1 MPLVAKKEVKMI
13 NLLGDISNNLGAFI
27 GIFAGVLVVLIAV
40 IVYFAFF
47 HKKVV
52 AKANAKKAQKEQAKL
67 AKQERQ
73 NMQNS
78 YIDNVFNKRN
88 AEQNRQTVVDE
99 KQESNV
105 LGIVGKQEKVVVDKN
120 KFKKDTRFV
129 QEDQLAN
136 QNVSEV
142 LNISKHYNK
151 QVEGKQQVVDDRK
164 VTSNESEVFDVKFDK
179 NNLKIKQEENKNPT
193 TNEGDLFKYLNNS
206 QFKDGNK

>member
-1 MPLVAKKEVKMI
+1 MI

-52 AKANAKKAQKEQAKL
+52 AKANAKKAQKEQARL

-73 NMQNS
+73 DMQNS

-151 QVEGKQQVVDDRK
+151 QIEGKQQVVDDRK
-164 VTSNESEVFDVKFDK
+164 VTSNESEVFDVMKRNDFNQKFDK